1 MSVQS
6 LDIISVNLWQILISL
21 ANLLIIYLILKKV
34 LFAKVQ
40 GVMNTRLSEKLGL
53 YESNAWVQGTAFA
66 LSLLAMWIW
75 GKGSFRELGQTPK
88 VYLLGGA
95 LGLVITLTVML
106 AIGRLSPTVAI
117 STILISQLLVAAVI
131 DAFGWLGAER
141 VAFHW
146 NKFAGMALMI
156 GGVVLFKLRL

>member
-1 MSVQS
+1 MGFVFAILAGAAMS
-6 LDIISVNLWQILISL
+6 
-21 ANLLIIYLILKKV
+21 
-34 LFAKVQ
+34 VQ

-53 YESNAWVQGTAFA
+53 YESNAWVQGTAYA

-117 STILISQLLVAAVI
+117 STILIAQLLVAAVI

>member
-1 MSVQS
+1 MGFVFAILAGAAMS
-6 LDIISVNLWQILISL
+6 
-21 ANLLIIYLILKKV
+21 
-34 LFAKVQ
+34 VQ

-117 STILISQLLVAAVI
+117 STILISQLFVAAVI